1 MPDMLVNLYTMPK
14 IDLEARMSDEGII
27 IKRAMALDKEKI
39 VEFVKANFADICI
52 EWAYESEKAIF
63 NNPPSCYLA
72 VKDNEILG
80 FACYDVSALG
90 FFGPTGVAPSAQGK
104 SIGKALLGKCLE
116 SMKEAGYGYAV
127 IGYVTD
133 AVTFYEKAVN
143 ATVIEG
149 SSPDKSIYSN
159 LIDIT

>member
-14 IDLEARMSDEGII
+14 IDMEARMSEEGIT
-27 IKRAMALDKEKI
+27 IKRAMVLDKEKI

-52 EWAYESEKAIF
+52 EWAYECEKAIF

-80 FACYDVSALG
+80 FACYNASALG
-90 FFGPTGVAPSAQGK
+90 FFGPTGVVPSAQGK
-104 SIGKALLGKCLE
+104 GIGKALLGRCLE
-116 SMKEAGYGYAV
+116 SMKELGYGYAI

-133 AVTFYEKAVN
+133 AISFYENVVN

-149 SSPDKSIYSN
+149 SSTDKSVYCN
-159 LIDIT
+159 LIEIT